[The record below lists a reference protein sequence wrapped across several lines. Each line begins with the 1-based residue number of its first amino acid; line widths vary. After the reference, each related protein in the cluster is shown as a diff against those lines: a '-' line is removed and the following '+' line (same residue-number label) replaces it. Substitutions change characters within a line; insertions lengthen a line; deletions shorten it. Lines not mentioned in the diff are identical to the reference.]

1 MKVSVLSLLG
11 QVRRTLFIFQSL
23 LDSVT
28 PPLSDANGRE
38 RYRVLGTEG
47 GFIFDGGTRCV
58 GKRGE
63 THRVSGASR
72 LLGTFCQLVENE
84 LRNRRK
90 AARKAGEGNVS
101 FSPTMDEQVKG
112 RGL

>member
-1 MKVSVLSLLG
+1 MSCAVLLSSAPMKVSVLSLLG

-47 GFIFDGGTRCV
+47 GFIFDRE
-58 GKRGE
+58 RG
-63 THRVSGASR
+63 V
-72 LLGTFCQLVENE
+72 
-84 LRNRRK
+84 
-90 AARKAGEGNVS
+90 
-101 FSPTMDEQVKG
+101 
-112 RGL
+112 